1 MRYTW
6 RAVFVSLFFINLI
19 VSYLFTGPIATT
31 TLLLIPVNLLLIWYI
46 GLQLDKYLYS
56 KKQLRSA
63 NSVLYDYSSALDST
77 IDAIGITNEENCYEF
92 VNEAYVELYGY
103 EKEEFKNI
111 NWRHLYTEESLN
123 FFDETLI
130 PELLKQGHAKGEA
143 TSVKKGGTT
152 FPMEISVSLI
162 KETQKTILV
171 VRDITEQK
179 KAEEFMKF
187 KADHND
193 LTNLP
198 NRRQLL
204 HDLNNNQE
212 EMKETT
218 ILFID
223 LDRFKIANDTL
234 GHELGDKL
242 LVEVAER
249 LNFFRSELVETY
261 HLAGDEF
268 IVTIQNSDEDYIRSI
283 TLDISDYIKEPFYIK
298 GNEIFI
304 TASIGI
310 SSYPHHTDDINELLK
325 MADTAMSYAKS
336 EGKNTYK
343 FFNTDLK
350 LQLER
355 KTMIEFELR
364 KAIKNEELFVHYQP
378 KFNLL
383 NNNELAGI
391 EALIRWHNPKL
402 GFVSPMEFIAIAEDT
417 GLINEVGNWVISEVL
432 YQMRKWQEKGY
443 PLVKVSVNIS
453 QRQFRDNNLI
463 PFIASSLYSFNI
475 EPHYLELEVTE
486 SVLENYELVIPKIN
500 ALKELGVGLSI
511 DDFGTGY
518 SSLSLLKNLPFD
530 TLKIDQSFV
539 RDLIGNQK
547 DISLIKTIITIGETF
562 NLNVVAEG
570 IETEDH
576 LKLLGQL
583 ECPMGQGYFFSRPV
597 SASDLEE
604 NFLKKFKKS
613 AV

>member
-6 RAVFVSLFFINLI
+6 RIVFLTFFITNLI
-19 VSYLFTGPIATT
+19 LSYIITGPFHKT
-31 TLLLIPVNLLLIWYI
+31 TLIFIPFNLFIIWII
-46 GLQLDKYLYS
+46 GLQIDKYLHS
-56 KKQLRSA
+56 KKQLQSA
-63 NSVLYDYSSALDST
+63 NSVLYDYSYALDSA
-77 IDAIGITNEENCYEF
+77 IDAIGITNEEEHYEF
-92 VNEAYVELYGY
+92 VNEALVKLYGY
-103 EKEEFKNI
+103 EKEEFKN
-111 NWRHLYTEESLN
+111 NHWRSLYTDESLE
-123 FFDETLI
+123 FIDGTLI
-130 PELLKQGHAKGEA
+130 PDLMEHGQAIGDVTGI
-143 TSVKKGGTT
+143 KKDGTT
-152 FPMEISVSLI
+152 FPIEISISLI
-162 KETQKTILV
+162 KETNKIISV
-171 VRDITEQK
+171 VRDITKQK
-179 KAEEFMKF
+179 QFEEFMKY

-198 NRRQLL
+198 NRRRLL
-204 HDLNNNQE
+204 HDLNKNREQS
-212 EMKETT
+212 KETS

-234 GHELGDKL
+234 GHEIGDKL

-249 LNFFRSELVETY
+249 LNFFKNEFVDTY

-268 IVTIQNSDEDYIRSI
+268 IVTIQDNDMDYIGNI
-283 TLDISDYIKEPFYIK
+283 TMDIIEYIKEPFYIK

-310 SSYPHHTDDINELLK
+310 SSYPQHTEDLNELVK
-325 MADTAMSYAKS
+325 MADTAMYYAKLD
-336 EGKNTYK
+336 GKNTYK

-355 KTMIEFELR
+355 KTMIEIELR

-378 KFNLL
+378 KFNLS
-383 NNNELAGI
+383 NNELAGI
-391 EALIRWHNPKL
+391 EALIRWKNPKL
-402 GFVSPMEFIAIAEDT
+402 GFVSPLEFISIAEDT

-432 YQMRKWQEKGY
+432 YQMKKWQEIGY

-475 EPHYLELEVTE
+475 DSRFLELEVTE
-486 SVLENYELVIPKIN
+486 SVLENYELVLPKIT

-547 DISLIKTIITIGETF
+547 DISLIKTIIAIGETF

-570 IETEDH
+570 IETEEH

-583 ECPMGQGYFFSRPV
+583 ECPMGQGYFFSKPV
-597 SASDLEE
+597 SASDLEDH
-604 NFLKKFKKS
+604 FLKKIKKP
-613 AV
+613 AM